1 MPLDHLEEERRPI
14 LRRLREDLQEIA
26 VLVAVGEDPQPLQVG
41 VVLGDLADAALDLV
55 VVRLRRVEEEHAAVL
70 QRFNRLN
77 DALRLQG
84 DVLHAGALVE
94 LEVLVDLALALPL
107 GRLVDRELDLARPI
121 RHHLAHQRR
130 VLGLDLVV
138 AEVDDVRHPEHA
150 LVELHPAVH
159 LPELDVADD
168 VVDGDQPG
176 ALAAVPVRRERDV
189 AGEVRAVVLGSIDER
204 VHVLA
209 VGPDRREL
217 DAAVLVLEPLR
228 LGDPAGSPLHGL
240 PVGVSSVRNLEG
252 DVLRRVAMLRRKTA
266 DVAVGTNPAREHE
279 ADLALLEHV

>member
-1 MPLDHLEEERRPI
+1 MPEP
-14 LRRLREDLQEIA
+14 
-26 VLVAVGEDPQPLQVG
+26 V
-41 VVLGDLADAALDLV
+41 
-55 VVRLRRVEEEHAAVL
+55 
-70 QRFNRLN
+70 
-77 DALRLQG
+77 
-84 DVLHAGALVE
+84 
-94 LEVLVDLALALPL
+94 
-107 GRLVDRELDLARPI
+107 

-204 VHVLA
+204 VHDLA

-228 LGDPAGSPLHGL
+228 LCDPARSALHGL
-240 PVGVSSVRNLEG
+240 PVGVSSVRNLQG
-252 DVLRRVAMLRRKTA
+252 DVLRRVAVPGRKTA
-266 DVAVGTNPAREHE
+266 DVAVGSDPAREHE
-279 ADLALLEHV
+279 ADLALLEQVRRPIPDTRLGTCVRNPLEAERVLVPVGRLLGVADPQLEVIPPVEGHEVALRHGADLTRRP